1 MNEVQEL
8 RSRILRSLDNIEKSD
23 SKQNRKRT
31 VQKPQTTP
39 LALATMVS
47 RLPPLNVYSST
58 FCKPIKAET
67 TMNSSPL
74 HQEVTGHSA
83 CPKNTLLL
91 LDKSREDLLDST
103 DPGFIT
109 HSDTPPKNFNVNDEN
124 PSPSPTVPLN
134 TSNRENQTLFSTMD
148 INNDSGY
155 QAVFNDN
162 STTTSLTS
170 TSATRKQTRHRQKV
184 PKSSLEILDSP
195 LDIPIPG
202 APIIPQ
208 LSVCVPSP
216 LCIPDFCEEDE
227 EQDHFR
233 RDEDATLTSTFI
245 PTPTPASARVPPSP
259 SLSLPPSSDPFYIQ
273 PQPQSQF
280 QPRPQ
285 EEPTKEQVRRA
296 ERQLGFICV
305 HPYEDVSKGM
315 TEGDVSGM
323 ERGIIPRAWVDD
335 GRLEAQ
341 VMLGSLRGGSGG
353 GGGGIGVGMER
364 GRGLGFT
371 LLDESES
378 EGGAEDGM
386 LEGKGKGKRIEDE
399 DEGEGE
405 DALDSFDPVGTLSD
419 FLLSVTH
426 PFMLAWKTAYG
437 R

>member
-1 MNEVQEL
+1 MQEL
-8 RSRILRSLDNIEKSD
+8 RSRILRSLDNIDKSD
-23 SKQNRKRT
+23 SKQNKKRT
-31 VQKPQTTP
+31 VQKPQMTP
-39 LALATMVS
+39 LALATMVPQ
-47 RLPPLNVYSST
+47 LPPSDIYPST
-58 FCKPIKAET
+58 FCKPIETET

-74 HQEVTGHSA
+74 HQEITSHSA
-83 CPKNTLLL
+83 RPRNALLL
-91 LDKSREDLLDST
+91 LDKSREDIPDPT
-103 DPGFIT
+103 DPTFIT
-109 HSDTPPKNFNVNDEN
+109 HSDTSPKIFYISNEN
-124 PSPSPTVPLN
+124 PSPSSTISVN
-134 TSNRENQTLFSTMD
+134 ISDRKNQRLFSTMD
-148 INNDSGY
+148 INNDSGN
-155 QAVFNDN
+155 QAVLNDT
-162 STTTSLTS
+162 STTASLTS
-170 TSATRKQTRHRQKV
+170 TSVTRKQTRHRQKV
-184 PKSSLEILDSP
+184 PKASLEILDSP

-208 LSVCVPSP
+208 LSVCVSSP

-233 RDEDATLTSTFI
+233 MNEDATLTSTFI
-245 PTPTPASARVPPSP
+245 LTPDPAPASLSP
-259 SLSLPPSSDPFYIQ
+259 SSSVYLPHSSDPFYIPTRPQ
-273 PQPQSQF
+273 PQPQ
-280 QPRPQ
+280 PRPQ
-285 EEPTKEQVRRA
+285 GEPTKEQVRRA

-305 HPYEDVSKGM
+305 HPYEDVSRSM
-315 TEGDVSGM
+315 TEGDVNGM

-353 GGGGIGVGMER
+353 GGGGGEMGVGVER

-371 LLDESES
+371 LLDESEG

-386 LEGKGKGKRIEDE
+386 LEGKGKEIEDE

-405 DALDSFDPVGTLSD
+405 GEYALDSFDPVGTLSD